1 MWTVQIDRRGERIAL
16 RAKAETPML
25 REVNLTSAPNLSPLF
40 DEAVRQEQPVLIVR
54 GGRERGVLLS
64 RERQLRALAPFRFQV
79 DVIPEEEGGFTL
91 RLRELNIG
99 QYGATLA
106 EARAVL
112 LDGVRSYV
120 LCFYQ
125 RWDFF
130 HHLRDQV
137 AQEPYVYRLSLAKDD
152 GELIT
157 MLFGAE
163 EGSAGPTPEVDRGTS
178 RAG

>member
-1 MWTVQIDRRGERIAL
+1 M
-16 RAKAETPML
+16 AKTETPML
-25 REVNLTSAPNLSPLF
+25 REVNLTSARNLSPLF

-64 RERQLRALAPFRFQV
+64 REQQLRVLAHFRFQV

-91 RLRELNIG
+91 WLRELNIG
-99 QYGATLA
+99 EYGATLT
-106 EARAVL
+106 EARAAL

-120 LCFYQ
+120 RYFYQ

-130 HHLRDQV
+130 RHLRDKV

-152 GELIT
+152 GELIA

-163 EGSAGPTPEVDRGTS
+163 EGSAGPAPEVDRGTG
-178 RAG
+178 RAR